1 MEINHLRIDELD
13 AEGERFG
20 IVAAMYYEEIVSS
33 MITSATD
40 TFEIYHADA
49 VDIWYVPGVYEIPIA
64 AQQMALTGGY
74 DALLT
79 LGCVI
84 RGETKHFDLITEACS
99 RSIMQIMLQT
109 KVPIALGILAV
120 DDITHADER
129 TKPGSKTNRG
139 REYALTA
146 LQMAKIFSVI
156 NQFTEMSNLVDM
168 SQFTEESVLEELDL
182 MKKSD
187 SWKDE

>member
-1 MEINHLRIDELD
+1 MQINHLRIEELD
-13 AEGERFG
+13 AYGERFG
-20 IVAAMYYEEIVSS
+20 IVASTYYDEIVSS
-33 MITSATD
+33 MIKSATD

-49 VDIWYVPGVYEIPIA
+49 VDIWYVPGVFEIPVA

-84 RGETKHFDLITEACS
+84 RGETKHYDLITDACS

-129 TKPGSKTNRG
+129 TKLGSKTNRG

-146 LQMAKIFSVI
+146 LQMAKIFSVMG
-156 NQFTEMSNLVDM
+156 QFTSEDM
-168 SQFTEESVLEELDL
+168 LNELDL
-182 MKKSD
+182 S
-187 SWKDE
+187 E